1 MLKKGL
7 MFFKKVGAEFSQSLD
22 FFSKNIIK
30 KMGQNIEIH
39 QKSLGFL
46 QIQSILADFLAELT
60 L

>member
-1 MLKKGL
+1 

-39 QKSLGFL
+39 QKSLGF
-46 QIQSILADFLAELT
+46 IQNQSFFADFLAELT

>member
-1 MLKKGL
+1 

-22 FFSKNIIK
+22 FFSEIIIK

-46 QIQSILADFLAELT
+46 QIQSILAEFLAKLT